1 MEKAYGIPLN
11 EVLEMEAYSG
21 VKVLAG
27 RAGLKRIVTGVNV
40 MEVPDILDWVKPG
53 ELLLTTGYAIKD
65 DREAQ
70 KNLIPLLAEKGLAG
84 IGIKPRRYLNEIPLL
99 MIAKAEE
106 YNFPL
111 LEIPYNASF
120 SDLISP
126 VLAVIT
132 NKQSIYLQKII
143 DAHRLF
149 TKIIAEGGGLKA
161 IVSQLSML
169 MKNTVY
175 VEDYINL
182 KQVFVCCGIINEEF
196 AELKAAPVVSEVEK
210 LGTLESVS
218 KTLVEFKGKRIG
230 RYEINVKIGDAL
242 YGRIFLWETRAEL
255 SEMDLITLERLSAV
269 VALEITK
276 DNSVYQVERRY
287 LNEFIDYLISGNIS
301 DEAEVLERGRLLG
314 LDLTLNYG
322 VVLLRPQVL
331 ENDVGH
337 LRNLLSREIENYVRK
352 RSIRCFLGTKS
363 GNLILFFAVDEA
375 NEKLQE
381 KELKAKAQELKEYLE
396 KFHKVKILAVT
407 GRVHPG
413 IRGLSTSYRE
423 AYKTFLIAQEQ
434 LNTDEV
440 LSFSDL
446 GIFRLLFSQEQKK
459 EINEYLAETLL
470 PLIEYDREKGTDLL
484 KTLEIYFDCNF
495 NLKKV
500 SERLFTHY
508 NTIVYRLERIREI
521 TGIDLENAEERF
533 KLELALKIRNIA
545 NFT

>member
-1 MEKAYGIPLN
+1 MEKAYGIPLG
-11 EVLEMEAYSG
+11 ELLEMEAYSG
-21 VKVLAG
+21 VKILAG
-27 RAGLKRIVTGVNV
+27 RAGLNKIVTGANV

-70 KNLIPLLAEKGLAG
+70 KNLIPRLAEKGLAG
-84 IGIKPRRYLNEIPLL
+84 LAIKPRRYLNEIPLL

-106 YNFPL
+106 YGFPL

-120 SDLISP
+120 SDLLSP
-126 VLAVIT
+126 VLMVIT

-161 IVSQLSML
+161 IVSQLSKL
-169 MKNTVY
+169 MNNTVY

-182 KQVFVCCGIINEEF
+182 KQVFACCGITDEDFSN
-196 AELKAAPVVSEVEK
+196 LKTASVVSDEER
-210 LGTLESVS
+210 LGTFERVA
-218 KTLVEFKGKRIG
+218 KTYVAFGKKKIG
-230 RYEINVKIGDAL
+230 RYEINVNIGDAL
-242 YGRIFLWETRAEL
+242 YGRIYLWETRTEL

-301 DEAEVLERGRLLG
+301 DEVEAIERGRHLG
-314 LDLTLNYG
+314 LDLTCNYG
-322 VVLLRPQVL
+322 VVLLRPKTPEIDTGQ
-331 ENDVGH
+331 
-337 LRNLLSREIENYVRK
+337 LRNLLLREVENYLRK
-352 RSIRCFLGTKS
+352 RDIIGFLGTKS
-363 GNLILFFAVDEA
+363 GNLVLFFAVENSD
-375 NEKLQE
+375 KLQE
-381 KELKAKAQELKEYLE
+381 KELKGKALEIKQYIE
-396 KFHKVKILAVT
+396 KFHKIKILAVA
-407 GRVHPG
+407 GRVYPG
-413 IRGLSTSYRE
+413 IGGLSLSYRE
-423 AYKTFLIAQEQ
+423 AYKTLLIAQEQ
-434 LNTDEV
+434 LNTDNV

-446 GIFRLLFSQEQKK
+446 GIYRLLFSKEQKR
-459 EINEYLAETLL
+459 EMEEYLAETLL
-470 PLIEYDREKGTDLL
+470 PLINYDREKGTDLL

-533 KLELALKIRNIA
+533 KLELALKIKNIA